1 MALYKVSYVVPG
13 KPGEGAILSQREA
26 PEVGKL
32 VTLHGQTYQVVEVI
46 ELWEHSNVVE
56 KEPSGITET
65 NASFISD
72 QRTPQ

>member
-46 ELWEHSNVVE
+46 ELLPPQGVVHFLHATLAPVRAE
-56 KEPSGITET
+56 ET
-65 NASFISD
+65 A
-72 QRTPQ
+72 